1 MFLAFCPN
9 DFMFPV
15 LLLLI
20 LLDHIQELG
29 STNALNCPELD
40 MVLSQVHKVERW
52 KQRCH
57 NIAGTS
63 VGDEKSLL
71 HSLVK
76 VISDILSLNYLFC
89 VYFEVSYN
97 NTS

>member
-1 MFLAFCPN
+1 MTLYFLFY
-9 DFMFPV
+9 
-15 LLLLI
+15 LLLI

-29 STNALNCPELD
+29 SMDALNCPELD
-40 MVLSQVHKVERW
+40 MVLSQFHKVERW
-52 KQRCH
+52 KLRCH

-76 VISDILSLNYLFC
+76 VISDILSLEKNFLHLF
-89 VYFEVSYN
+89 
-97 NTS
+97 